1 MAVTEVTRP
10 DAMAVKT
17 RQWRQIVLN
26 CCNPGDGRDEGTCGD
41 AMDTSEAE
49 LKALM
54 LASLDGDANAY
65 RALLGD
71 LRLRLA
77 AYFHRRLRRD
87 ADDVEDLVQECLIAA
102 HTRRE
107 TWDRNQALTPWV
119 YAIARYKLIDHY
131 RRTGRRVMVPLD
143 DLPVE
148 LRAEDASA
156 AADARRDV
164 NKALAGLPE
173 KTRRLLEDL
182 KLRELSVAETAP
194 RAGMSEGAVKV
205 AAHRG
210 LRTLISRFAGGDAP
224 HD

>member
-1 MAVTEVTRP
+1 ME
-10 DAMAVKT
+10 
-17 RQWRQIVLN
+17 
-26 CCNPGDGRDEGTCGD
+26 
-41 AMDTSEAE
+41 TSEAE
-49 LKALM
+49 LKVLM
-54 LASLDGDANAY
+54 IASLGGDAGAY

-87 ADDVEDLVQECLIAA
+87 ADDVEDLVQDSLIAI

-107 TWDRNQALTPWV
+107 TWDRDQALTPWV

-131 RRTGRRVMVPLD
+131 RRAGRRVMVPLD
-143 DLPVE
+143 DLPGE
-148 LRAEDASA
+148 LRAEDVSA

-164 NKALAGLPE
+164 DTALAGLPE
-173 KTRRLLEDL
+173 RTRRLLRDL
-182 KLRELSVAETAP
+182 KIQELSVAETAA

-210 LRTLISRFAGGDAP
+210 LRTLMDRFAGGGASRDG
-224 HD
+224 